1 MSKRFRDKRLRTGAQ
16 HKQRLRRTVQELY
29 DPDADNEAWADA
41 LADPDQPALPQDP
54 HKIAVGP
61 PPRPSRPTRP
71 PERTPSRTDAQQEAA
86 DLDAPHEHGWV
97 VALGSGYCVADLDG
111 EAVHCALPSNLA
123 RDQRRSLAVGDHVTV
138 ARKADDSAWV
148 REVAPRRTELARPD
162 PHNPRRQRVIAANV
176 DVVINVAS
184 VRRPPLRP
192 ALIDR
197 YLVATARSE
206 ARLLVCV
213 NKIDLVPPEERATLL
228 APLEPYRAIGLP
240 ILLLSA
246 ETGEGLDQLL
256 DRLRGQTAVFVGHSG
271 VGKSSLVNALAR
283 EARSTT
289 GAVSERY
296 GTGRHTT
303 TGSKLHRLAGDVR
316 IIDTPGIRELGLWQV
331 DRATLV
337 ASFPDIA
344 EVAKGCR
351 FGDCQHDQE
360 PDCAVRE
367 AVERGTLD
375 HRRFAT
381 FCRIRASLEDGPRT
395 PGTQTG
401 A

>member
-1 MSKRFRDKRLRTGAQ
+1 MSKRFRDKRRRTGTQ

-29 DPDADNEAWADA
+29 DPDGENEGWADA
-41 LADPDQPALPQDP
+41 LADPDRPGLPHDP
-54 HKIAVGP
+54 HRATAGP
-61 PPRPSRPTRP
+61 PPRPHRPARSASPTGG
-71 PERTPSRTDAQQEAA
+71 EEADATEGSA
-86 DLDAPHEHGWV
+86 EHDEGWV
-97 VALGSGYCVADLDG
+97 VGLGSGYCVTDLDG
-111 EAVHCALPSNLA
+111 EAVHCALPSHLA
-123 RDQRRSLAVGDHVTV
+123 RDQRHSLAVGDQVTV
-138 ARKADDSAWV
+138 ARKADGSAWV
-148 REVAPRRTELARPD
+148 RDVAPRRTELARPH

-176 DVVINVAS
+176 DVVVHVAS
-184 VRRPPLRP
+184 VKEPPLRP

-213 NKIDLVPPEERATLL
+213 NKIDLLPQEDRQLVLEQ
-228 APLEPYRAIGLP
+228 LEPYRAIGVS

-246 ETGEGLDQLL
+246 GTGEGLDPLL

-271 VGKSSLVNALAR
+271 VGKSSLLNALAR

-289 GAVSERY
+289 GTVSERR

-303 TGSKLHRLAGDVR
+303 TGSQLHRLPGDVR

-331 DRATLV
+331 DRETLA

-344 EVAKGCR
+344 DVATGCR
-351 FGDCQHDQE
+351 FGDCRHDQE

-367 AVERGTLD
+367 AVRAGRLD
-375 HRRFAT
+375 PRRLAT
-381 FCRIRASLEDGPRT
+381 FRRIGETLEDAPRT
-395 PGTQTG
+395 PGPQNG